1 MKRDKTLREYR
12 QFFAESQRGTDKNK
26 PPPAGTHPIYFD
38 ASSGYYYYPMEAV
51 EEPYQR
57 YRETLGLQGNMMLD
71 PVSKLYMDRN
81 TKERY
86 IRLQS
91 EQEFKEKR
99 LKGITGS
106 KLEDMRQ
113 RAGVEV
119 QNMEDQDGK
128 IVRKGI
134 EEVTARSHN
143 SRKEVGFNALE
154 NFGKEQLRKQAHKI
168 IDMKESQGVGR
179 LSKDKVSVGRV
190 RTVNFYGQQFLSL
203 IKCEIRISIILKL
216 KF

>member
-12 QFFAESQRGTDKNK
+12 QFLAESQRGTDKNK
-26 PPPAGTHPIYFD
+26 PPPTGTQPIYYD

-57 YRETLGLQGNMMLD
+57 YRETLSLQGNMLLD
-71 PVSKLYMDRN
+71 PVSNLYMDRN

-86 IRLQS
+86 IRVQS

-113 RAGVEV
+113 RGGTEV
-119 QNMEDQDGK
+119 QDIEDQHEK
-128 IVRKGI
+128 IVRKDF
-134 EEVTARSHN
+134 EEVTARSCDAG
-143 SRKEVGFNALE
+143 KEVGINALE
-154 NFGKEQLRKQAHKI
+154 NFGLI
-168 IDMKESQGVGR
+168 FFLCIR
-179 LSKDKVSVGRV
+179 LGLLDL
-190 RTVNFYGQQFLSL
+190 LSG
-203 IKCEIRISIILKL
+203 E
-216 KF
+216 